1 MNIDWK
7 FATYLFLQCIFV
19 YYIVL
24 HGSYLAFI
32 AIGAYQQKRYHKAI
46 QFGEFKRMSESS
58 FSMPVS
64 VIIPAHNEEKLIIT
78 TALNVLGL
86 NYPEYEVIIVNDGS
100 NDKTLELLKEKF
112 LLQEIDYV
120 FKKNFDTKPVK
131 KVYRSNSHQNLIVV
145 DKENGGRADANNT
158 AVNYSKYPIICQ
170 IDADCVL
177 ENDSLLQMVRPF
189 LLDPEVVAATAIIRP
204 SNGITV
210 NTNGRII
217 KRDLPNTLLGMFQA
231 VEYLR
236 AFQWSRSGL
245 AKLGSIL
252 CMSGAYTVVRKD
264 IFIKVG
270 GADTSAIVDDF
281 ELTVCIQRHIQEH
294 KNAEK
299 MRIAYVPDPGC
310 YTEVPED
317 IKSFASQR
325 NFWQRTI
332 IESLVKNRDMALNP
346 KYGVVG
352 MFAMPYYFLFEGM
365 APIIEISAL
374 ILAPVAYFL
383 GLASLQEILT
393 LLIFGILL
401 GTFVSLC
408 AVILHMSSRMR
419 EIKTSGLLKLLAACY
434 FENLGFHQFHLLC
447 RIKGIID
454 LLMFK
459 KTTHGTVQRIG
470 YKIINPK

>member
-7 FATYLFLQCIFV
+7 LVTQIFLISIFV

-32 AIGAYQQKRYHKAI
+32 LIGASQQKRYHQAI
-46 QFGEFKRMSESS
+46 QFGEFKSISQS
-58 FSMPVS
+58 TFSMPVS
-64 VIIPAHNEEKLIIT
+64 IIIPAHNEEKLIVT
-78 TALNVLGL
+78 TAMNVLGL

-100 NDKTLELLKEKF
+100 KDKTLELLKDKF
-112 LLQEIDYV
+112 HLEEIDYV
-120 FKKNFDTKPVK
+120 FKKNFDTKTVK
-131 KVYRSNSHQNLIVV
+131 KVYRSKTHSNLIVV

-177 ENDSLLQMVRPF
+177 ENDALLQMVRPF

-210 NTNGRII
+210 DANGRII
-217 KRDLPNTLLGMFQA
+217 KRDLPTSIIGMFQA

-281 ELTVCIQRHIQEH
+281 ELTVSIQRHIQEN
-294 KNAEK
+294 KDAGN

-317 IKSFASQR
+317 LKSFASQR

-332 IESLVKNRDMALNP
+332 IQSLAKNKDMALNP
-346 KYGVVG
+346 KYGVIG
-352 MFAMPYYFLFEGM
+352 MFAIPYYFLFEAL

-374 ILAPVAYFL
+374 ILAPIAYYL

-408 AVILHMSSRMR
+408 AIILHMSSRMR
-419 EIKTSGLLKLLAACY
+419 EIKTSGLLKLLAAGY

-447 RIKGIID
+447 RLKGIFD
-454 LLMFK
+454 YVFLN
-459 KTTHGTVQRIG
+459 KTSHGNSRRIG

>member
-7 FATYLFLQCIFV
+7 FVTYIFLQCIFV

-32 AIGAYQQKRYHKAI
+32 FIGARHQKRYHQGI
-46 QFGEFKRMSESS
+46 QFGEFKRISEST
-58 FSMPVS
+58 FS
-64 VIIPAHNEEKLIIT
+64 IPATVVIPAYNEEKLIVT
-78 TALNVLGL
+78 TALNVLQL
-86 NYPEYEVIIVNDGS
+86 NYPEFEVIIVNDGS
-100 NDKTLELLKEKF
+100 KDKTLELLKAKF
-112 LLQEIDYV
+112 QLQEIDYV
-120 FKKNFDTKPVK
+120 FKKNFETKPVK
-131 KVYRSNSHQNLIVV
+131 KVYRSNTYPNLIVV

-177 ENDSLLQMVRPF
+177 ESDALLQMIRPF
-189 LLDPEVVAATAIIRP
+189 LIDPEVVAATSIIRP

-210 NTNGRII
+210 DANGRII
-217 KRDLPNTLLGMFQA
+217 DRGLPKTILGMFQA

-245 AKLGSIL
+245 AELGSIL

-264 IFIKVG
+264 VFIKVG
-270 GADTSAIVDDF
+270 GADTTAIVDDF
-281 ELTVCIQRHIQEH
+281 ELTVSVQRYIQEH
-294 KNAEK
+294 KDAAK

-317 IKSFASQR
+317 LKSFASQR

-352 MFAMPYYFLFEGM
+352 MFAIPYYFLFEGL
-365 APIIEISAL
+365 APLIEISAL
-374 ILAPVAYFL
+374 VLAPFAYFM

-447 RIKGIID
+447 RFKGIID
-454 LLMFK
+454 LVLFK
-459 KTTHGTVQRIG
+459 KTTHAPMRRIG
-470 YKIINPK
+470 YQINNPK